1 MNNFKEKAQLIWN
14 IADILRGGWKQHEYQ
29 DVILPLVVIRR
40 LDLLL
45 APNKKAML
53 EQYNELS
60 GEINDLD
67 PILKAT
73 RFSAVWRCHS

>member
-1 MNNFKEKAQLIWN
+1 MTNFKEKAQLIWS

-29 DVILPLVVIRR
+29 DVILPLVVFRR

-45 APNKKAML
+45 APTKKAVL

-67 PILKAT
+67 PIL
-73 RFSAVWRCHS
+73 